1 MNLPVNLEIH
11 TPRLHIRAVQEADLS
26 ALLRINGNDE
36 VTQYLPFASW
46 QTMDDAH
53 AGYQRVLKFRAAN
66 EMFQWVICLRG
77 IDSLLGMGSLREGS
91 PGSAEKVIGW
101 CLMFAFDEP
110 SQRAE
115 FGYVL
120 GREFWG
126 AGYMF
131 EAMAALVQHG
141 FDHIGLRRLEAE
153 IDARNT
159 ASARLLER
167 LGFEREGLRRGR
179 LCDKGIVSDSVVYG
193 LLKSV

>member
-1 MNLPVNLEIH
+1 MNLPTHLEIH
-11 TPRLHIRAVQEADLS
+11 TPRLCIRPVQESDLP
-26 ALLRINGNDE
+26 ALLHINGIDE
-36 VTQYLPFASW
+36 ITQYLPYASW
-46 QTMDDAH
+46 QNMDDAN
-53 AGYQRVLKFRAAN
+53 AWYQRILKRRAAN
-66 EMFQWVICLRG
+66 EAFQWVIVLHETEHGRG
-77 IDSLLGMGSLREGS
+77 QGGTEKIIGS
-91 PGSAEKVIGW
+91 